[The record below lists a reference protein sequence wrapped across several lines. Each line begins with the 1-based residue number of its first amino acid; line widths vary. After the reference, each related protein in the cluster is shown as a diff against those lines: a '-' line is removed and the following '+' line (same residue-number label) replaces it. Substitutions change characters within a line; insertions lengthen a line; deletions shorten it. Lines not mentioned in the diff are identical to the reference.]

1 MTVNVDAEIG
11 VGCPHLGEVETAYIV
26 HGGIYLEGDTIVFA
40 LVNEDGISRLDSLY
54 DFLDTLGLPTD

>member
-26 HGGIYLEGDTIVFA
+26 HGGIYLERLSQVDADEQPGIEETEA
-40 LVNEDGISRLDSLY
+40 LAVVG
-54 DFLDTLGLPTD
+54 